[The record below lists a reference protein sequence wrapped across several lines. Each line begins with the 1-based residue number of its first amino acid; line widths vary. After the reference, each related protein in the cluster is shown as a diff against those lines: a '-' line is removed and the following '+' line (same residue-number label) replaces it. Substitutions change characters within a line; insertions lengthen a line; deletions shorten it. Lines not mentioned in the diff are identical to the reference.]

1 MQPTPTTEEVLTP
14 DELAAADA
22 RDLTYLLGSKAYND
36 FFVPLLMGLMQR
48 SISQLVD
55 PSLPRK
61 ERYTDDYLRGF
72 IAAARAIL
80 NAPQAI
86 LAGQE
91 QRNREEAV
99 KDQVTQ
105 RYEEIAHG
113 GRGPY
118 GEDHAGVSPT
128 DPI

>member
-1 MQPTPTTEEVLTP
+1 VKPTPTTEEVFTP

-22 RDLTYLLGSKAYND
+22 RDLVYLLSSRAYSD
-36 FFVPLLMGLMQR
+36 FFVPLLTGLMQR
-48 SISQLVD
+48 SISQLCD
-55 PSLPRK
+55 RSISRR
-61 ERYTDDYLRGF
+61 EHQTDDYLRGY

-80 NAPQAI
+80 NAPQTI
-86 LAGQE
+86 LEEQE
-91 QRNREEAV
+91 QRNREEV
-99 KDQVTQ
+99 IQDSVSK

-118 GEDHAGVSPT
+118 GEDQAGISPT